1 MNATSFNKVFAGGY
15 IATYA
20 LASVPAYS
28 PAYFSDMAVN
38 RELSVHVH
46 VHMQV
51 HLLIVEQCI
60 IIIMMI

>member
-20 LASVPAYS
+20 LASLPAYS
-28 PAYFSDMAVN
+28 PAHYSDVTINKEIA
-38 RELSVHVH
+38 

-51 HLLIVEQCI
+51 HLLIIDQCI
-60 IIIMMI
+60 IIIMMV